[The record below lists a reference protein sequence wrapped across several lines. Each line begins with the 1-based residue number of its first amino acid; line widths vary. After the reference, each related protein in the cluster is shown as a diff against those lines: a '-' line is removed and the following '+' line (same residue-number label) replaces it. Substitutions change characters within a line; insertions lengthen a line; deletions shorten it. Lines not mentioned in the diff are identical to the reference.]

1 MCKSTFSTKYL
12 RRTKLR
18 VTAIEDKVVVDAH
31 TLRARAKKENMLV
44 RLSVKELHNV
54 VVCIKDRLY
63 IMH

>member
-1 MCKSTFSTKYL
+1 MCKSTFATKYL
-12 RRTKLR
+12 RRTKFS

-31 TLRARAKKENMLV
+31 TLRARTKKENMLV